1 MRSYTQNR
9 GLVIIS
15 ATTLIVVEFT
25 DQRSPYTDGGGV
37 SSVISIVPALMARVS
52 LMMECIM
59 AGSM

>member
-1 MRSYTQNR
+1 M
-9 GLVIIS
+9 IIS

-25 DQRSPYTDGGGV
+25 DQRGPYTDGGGV

-52 LMMECIM
+52 LMMECII